1 MININIDGNYFFHKT
16 FGIFAGYG
24 GVDPSVVL
32 ETPEDQAS
40 FIRKVSTDMCS
51 SLRKLP
57 YGGKIVFT
65 IDSRSWRKD
74 VEIKDGGYKSNRK
87 KDENVDWSIF
97 YDLMNSYGSHLE
109 KMGFVLSKVD
119 GAEGDDLLWKWSEYF
134 NSIGEDCI
142 VVTGDGDLNQL
153 SSMNDRGNWTIV
165 WNPNSKKNV
174 LTIPPGWKDKVLNQT
189 EPKEISIFDMSSS
202 ILPVNDKL
210 ESLYREADIVE
221 IEVRDF
227 VMEKMLTGDKGDA
240 VPSVWTG
247 FNSSG
252 KETRITPLKARKI
265 MDAISES
272 KWGNLDFIDLLNDG
286 DFLEWVGG
294 LCIRSV
300 NGMDTTENRKE
311 AGGNLVRNFRLMWL
325 NESVLPSDV
334 LMGMEKSIDRGMGI
348 VRINPVLDRIK
359 ILNGTNWLIE
369 GGSNSSPSQF
379 DPFKLMK

>member
-109 KMGFVLSKVD
+109 KMGFILSKVD
-119 GAEGDDLLWKWSEYF
+119 GAEGDDLLWKWSEHF

-189 EPKEISIFDMSSS
+189 ESKEISIFDMGSS

-210 ESLYREADIVE
+210 ESLYKEADIVE

-247 FNSSG
+247 VNSAG

-272 KWGNLDFIDLLNDG
+272 KWGNLDFIDLLD
-286 DFLEWVGG
+286 DEAFLEWTGG

-311 AGGNLVRNFRLMWL
+311 AGKNLVRNFRLMWL

-369 GGSNSSPSQF
+369 GGSNSAPSQF